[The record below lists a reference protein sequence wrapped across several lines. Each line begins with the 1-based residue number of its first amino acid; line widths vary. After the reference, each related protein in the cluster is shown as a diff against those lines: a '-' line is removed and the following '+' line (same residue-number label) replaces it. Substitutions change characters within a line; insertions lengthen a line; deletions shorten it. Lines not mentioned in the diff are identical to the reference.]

1 LRSLALSRAGC
12 RASALSETS
21 TPQPPART
29 QSEFSQKFPLN
40 RVVPAQLVI
49 RGKIPIAVLI
59 GEGGEGRGG
68 GGGEGEGKE
77 QGEGREGG
85 GEEESD
91 RGREGRR
98 VERTH
103 IFGRG
108 VQRDMFK
115 LEETATAVALADDF
129 LNEIHGN
136 SLVNGTS
143 SGYHDE
149 DVVHV
154 VDGLPTGYLHHNGA
168 GKAVG

>member
-1 LRSLALSRAGC
+1 MLQHAATHCNTLQHAVTRSCALLRSLALSRAGC

-29 QSEFSQKFPLN
+29 QSEFLQNFPLN

-49 RGKIPIAVLI
+49 RGKIPIAVLKR
-59 GEGGEGRGG
+59 EERKGRGG
-68 GGGEGEGKE
+68 EGGEGEGKE
-77 QGEGREGG
+77 QREGREGG

-91 RGREGRR
+91 RGREGGR

-108 VQRDMFK
+108 VQQDMFN
-115 LEETATAVALADDF
+115 LEEIAIAVALADDF

-136 SLVNGTS
+136 
-143 SGYHDE
+143 
-149 DVVHV
+149 
-154 VDGLPTGYLHHNGA
+154 
-168 GKAVG
+168 